1 MLQKKSK
8 KIFIYLF
15 VFLIIGTINN
25 KDINKINFTKISKIT
40 VSGLDNKN
48 NFELLNSLN
57 YLKVSNLFFIDQHKI
72 ERVVEANNLV
82 EKYSISKKYPSTL
95 DIKINKTI
103 FLAQFKK
110 KNIHFFLGSNGKFIK
125 VENTPQNV
133 PYIFGDFKIQNF
145 FELKNAI
152 DETNFNYDEVKNF
165 FFFKSGRWDIETKN
179 GIVVKLPKE
188 RIKYSLQIFVDI
200 LSKEQQ
206 MSINSVDLRQH
217 NQIIINGH

>member
-8 KIFIYLF
+8 KIFTYLF
-15 VFLIIGTINN
+15 VFLIIGTLSN
-25 KDINKINFTKISKIT
+25 KNFNKTNFTKISKIT

-72 ERVVEANNLV
+72 ERIVKANNLV

-95 DIKINKTI
+95 DVKINRAI

-125 VENTPQNV
+125 GENTTQNL

-152 DETNFNYDEVKNF
+152 DETNFNYDEVKNL

-179 GIVVKLPKE
+179 GILIKLPKE
-188 RIKYSLQIFVDI
+188 RIKYSLRVFVDI
-200 LSKEQQ
+200 LSKDQEIL
-206 MSINSVDLRQH
+206 INKVDFRQH
-217 NQIIINGH
+217 NQIIINGR

>member
-25 KDINKINFTKISKIT
+25 KNLNKKNFTKISKIT

-57 YLKVSNLFFIDQHKI
+57 YLKVSNLFFIDKHKI
-72 ERVVEANNLV
+72 ERIIKANNLV
-82 EKYSISKKYPSTL
+82 EKYSILKKYPSTL
-95 DIKINKTI
+95 DIKINRTI

-125 VENTPQNV
+125 MQNTSQNI

-152 DETNFNYDEVKNF
+152 DETNFNYDEIKNL

-179 GIVVKLPKE
+179 GIVIKLPKE
-188 RIKYSLQIFVDI
+188 RIKHSLQVFVNI
-200 LSKEQQ
+200 LSKDQQ
-206 MSINSVDLRQH
+206 ILINNVDFRQH
-217 NQIIINGH
+217 NQIIINGR

>member
-8 KIFIYLF
+8 KIFTYIL
-15 VFLIIGTINN
+15 VFLIIGTLSN
-25 KDINKINFTKISKIT
+25 KNLNKKNFTKINKIT

-48 NFELLNSLN
+48 NFELSKSLN

-72 ERVVEANNLV
+72 ERIVKANNLV

-95 DIKINKTI
+95 DIKINRTI

-110 KNIHFFLGSNGKFIK
+110 NNIQFFLGSNGKFIK
-125 VENTPQNV
+125 EENTTKNV

-152 DETNFNYDEVKNF
+152 DETNFNYDEIKNL

-179 GIVVKLPKE
+179 GIVIKLPKE
-188 RIKYSLQIFVDI
+188 RIKHSLQVFVNI
-200 LSKEQQ
+200 LSKDQQ
-206 MSINSVDLRQH
+206 ISINNVDFRQH
-217 NQIIINGH
+217 NQIIINGR

>member
-188 RIKYSLQIFVDI
+188 KIKNSLQIFVDI

>member
-25 KDINKINFTKISKIT
+25 KNLNKKNFNKIIKIT

-57 YLKVSNLFFIDQHKI
+57 YLKVSNLFFIDKHKI
-72 ERVVEANNLV
+72 ERIIKANNLV

-95 DIKINKTI
+95 DIKINRTI

-125 VENTPQNV
+125 MQNTSQNI

-152 DETNFNYDEVKNF
+152 DEANFNYDEVKNL
-165 FFFKSGRWDIETKN
+165 FFFKSERWDIETKN
-179 GIVVKLPKE
+179 GILIKLPKE
-188 RIKYSLQIFVDI
+188 RIKQSLQTFIDI
-200 LSKEQQ
+200 LSKDQEI
-206 MSINSVDLRQH
+206 SINTVDLRQH
-217 NQIIINGH
+217 NQIIINGN

>member
-95 DIKINKTI
+95 DIKINRTI
-103 FLAQFKK
+103 LLAQFKK

>member
-8 KIFIYLF
+8 KIFTYLF
-15 VFLIIGTINN
+15 VFLIIGTLSN
-25 KDINKINFTKISKIT
+25 KNFNKTNFTKISKIT

-72 ERVVEANNLV
+72 ERIVKANNLV

-95 DIKINKTI
+95 DVKINRAI

-110 KNIHFFLGSNGKFIK
+110 KNTHFFLGSNGKFIK
-125 VENTPQNV
+125 GENTTKNL

-152 DETNFNYDEVKNF
+152 DETNFNYDEVKNL

-179 GIVVKLPKE
+179 GILIKLPKE
-188 RIKYSLQIFVDI
+188 RIKYSLRVFVDI
-200 LSKEQQ
+200 LSKDQEIL
-206 MSINSVDLRQH
+206 INKVDFRQH
-217 NQIIINGH
+217 NQIIINGR

>member
-1 MLQKKSK
+1 M
-8 KIFIYLF
+8 
-15 VFLIIGTINN
+15 IIGTLSN
-25 KDINKINFTKISKIT
+25 KNLNKKNFTKINKIT

-48 NFELLNSLN
+48 NFELSKSLN
-57 YLKVSNLFFIDQHKI
+57 YLKVSNLFFIDRHKI
-72 ERVVEANNLV
+72 ERIVKANNLV

-125 VENTPQNV
+125 GENTLQNV

-145 FELKNAI
+145 FELRNAI

-179 GIVVKLPKE
+179 GIVIKLPKE
-188 RIKYSLQIFVDI
+188 KIKNSLQVFVDI
-200 LSKEQQ
+200 LSKDQQ
-206 MSINSVDLRQH
+206 ISINYVDLRQH
-217 NQIIINGH
+217 NQIIINEQ

>member
-8 KIFIYLF
+8 KIFTYLF
-15 VFLIIGTINN
+15 IFLIIGTLSN
-25 KDINKINFTKISKIT
+25 KNFNETNFTKINKIT

-72 ERVVEANNLV
+72 ERIVKANNLV

-95 DIKINKTI
+95 DVKINRAI

-125 VENTPQNV
+125 GENTTQNL

-152 DETNFNYDEVKNF
+152 DETNFNYDEVKNL

-179 GIVVKLPKE
+179 GIVIKLPKE
-188 RIKYSLQIFVDI
+188 RIKYSLQVFVDI
-200 LSKEQQ
+200 LSKDQLI
-206 MSINSVDLRQH
+206 SINNVDLRQH
-217 NQIIINGH
+217 NQIIINEQ

>member
-8 KIFIYLF
+8 KIFTYLF
-15 VFLIIGTINN
+15 IFLIIGTLTN
-25 KDINKINFTKISKIT
+25 KNLKNTNFTKISKIT

-72 ERVVEANNLV
+72 ERIVKANNLV

-95 DIKINKTI
+95 DIKINRTI

-125 VENTPQNV
+125 GENTTQNL

-152 DETNFNYDEVKNF
+152 DETNFNYDEVKNL

-179 GIVVKLPKE
+179 GILIKLPKE
-188 RIKYSLQIFVDI
+188 RIKYSLRVFVDI
-200 LSKEQQ
+200 LSKDQEIL
-206 MSINSVDLRQH
+206 INKVDFRQH
-217 NQIIINGH
+217 NQIIINGR

>member
-8 KIFIYLF
+8 KIFTYLF
-15 VFLIIGTINN
+15 VFLIIGTLTN
-25 KDINKINFTKISKIT
+25 KNLKNINFTKISKIT

-72 ERVVEANNLV
+72 ERIVKANNLV

-95 DIKINKTI
+95 DIKINRTI
-103 FLAQFKK
+103 FLAQFQRN
-110 KNIHFFLGSNGKFIK
+110 NIQFFLGSNVKFIK
-125 VENTPQNV
+125 GENITKNV

-152 DETNFNYDEVKNF
+152 DETNFNYDEIKNL

-179 GIVVKLPKE
+179 GIVIKLPKE
-188 RIKYSLQIFVDI
+188 RIKHSLQVFVNI
-200 LSKEQQ
+200 LSKDQQ
-206 MSINSVDLRQH
+206 ILINNVDFRQH

>member
-57 YLKVSNLFFIDQHKI
+57 YLKVSNLFFIDQHMI

>member
-8 KIFIYLF
+8 KIFTYLF
-15 VFLIIGTINN
+15 VFLIIGTLTN
-25 KDINKINFTKISKIT
+25 KNLKKQILPKLVKIT

-72 ERVVEANNLV
+72 ERIVKANNLV

-95 DIKINKTI
+95 DIKINRTI

-110 KNIHFFLGSNGKFIK
+110 KNIQFFLGSNGKFIK
-125 VENTPQNV
+125 GENTTKNV

-152 DETNFNYDEVKNF
+152 DETNFNYDEIKNL

-179 GIVVKLPKE
+179 GIVIKLPKE
-188 RIKYSLQIFVDI
+188 RIKHSLQVFVDI
-200 LSKEQQ
+200 LSKDQQ
-206 MSINSVDLRQH
+206 ISINNVDFRQH
-217 NQIIINGH
+217 NQIIINGR

>member
-1 MLQKKSK
+1 MLQRKSK
-8 KIFIYLF
+8 KIFTYLF
-15 VFLIIGTINN
+15 VFLIIGTLTN
-25 KDINKINFTKISKIT
+25 KNLKKTNFTKISKIT

-72 ERVVEANNLV
+72 ERIVKANNLV

-95 DIKINKTI
+95 DIKINRTI
-103 FLAQFKK
+103 FLAQLKK

-125 VENTPQNV
+125 GKNTSKNV

-152 DETNFNYDEVKNF
+152 DEANFNYDEVKNL

-179 GIVVKLPKE
+179 GILIKLPKK
-188 RIKYSLQIFVDI
+188 RIKRSFQIFVDI
-200 LSKEQQ
+200 LSKDQEI
-206 MSINSVDLRQH
+206 SINTVDLRQH
-217 NQIIINGH
+217 NQIIINGN

>member
-1 MLQKKSK
+1 MLQRKSK
-8 KIFIYLF
+8 KIFTYLF
-15 VFLIIGTINN
+15 VFLIIGTLTN
-25 KDINKINFTKISKIT
+25 KNLKKTNFTKISKIT

-72 ERVVEANNLV
+72 ERIVKANNLV

-95 DIKINKTI
+95 DVKINRAI

-125 VENTPQNV
+125 GENTTQNL

-152 DETNFNYDEVKNF
+152 DETNFNYDEVKNL

-179 GIVVKLPKE
+179 GIVIKLPKE
-188 RIKYSLQIFVDI
+188 RIKYSLQVFVDI
-200 LSKEQQ
+200 LSKDQLI
-206 MSINSVDLRQH
+206 SINNVDLRQH
-217 NQIIINGH
+217 NQIIINEQ

>member
-72 ERVVEANNLV
+72 ERIVKANNLV

-95 DIKINKTI
+95 DIKINRTI
-103 FLAQFKK
+103 LLAQFKK

>member
-8 KIFIYLF
+8 KIFTYLF
-15 VFLIIGTINN
+15 IFLIIGTLTN
-25 KDINKINFTKISKIT
+25 KNLKNTNFTKISKIT

-72 ERVVEANNLV
+72 ERIVKANNLV

-95 DIKINKTI
+95 DIKINRTI
-103 FLAQFKK
+103 FLAQFQRN
-110 KNIHFFLGSNGKFIK
+110 NIQFFLGSNGKFIK
-125 VENTPQNV
+125 GENTTKNV
-133 PYIFGDFKIQNF
+133 PYIFGNFKIQNF

-152 DETNFNYDEVKNF
+152 DETNFNYDEIKNL

-179 GIVVKLPKE
+179 GIVIKLPKE
-188 RIKYSLQIFVDI
+188 RIKHSLQVFVNI
-200 LSKEQQ
+200 LSKDQQ
-206 MSINSVDLRQH
+206 ILINNVDFRQH
-217 NQIIINGH
+217 NQIIINGR

>member
-8 KIFIYLF
+8 KIFTYLF
-15 VFLIIGTINN
+15 VFLIIGTLTN
-25 KDINKINFTKISKIT
+25 KNLKNINFTKISKIT

-72 ERVVEANNLV
+72 ERIVKANNLV

-95 DIKINKTI
+95 DIKINRTI

-110 KNIHFFLGSNGKFIK
+110 NNIQFFLGSNGKFING
-125 VENTPQNV
+125 ENTTINV

-152 DETNFNYDEVKNF
+152 DETNFNYDEIKNL

-179 GIVVKLPKE
+179 GIVIKLPKE
-188 RIKYSLQIFVDI
+188 RIKHSLQVFADV
-200 LSKEQQ
+200 LSKDQQ
-206 MSINSVDLRQH
+206 ISINNVDFRQH
-217 NQIIINGH
+217 NQIIINGR

>member
-1 MLQKKSK
+1 MLQRKSK
-8 KIFIYLF
+8 KIFTYLF
-15 VFLIIGTINN
+15 VFLIIGTLTN
-25 KDINKINFTKISKIT
+25 KNLKKTNFTKISKIT

-57 YLKVSNLFFIDQHKI
+57 YLKFSNLFFIDQHKI
-72 ERVVEANNLV
+72 ERIVKANNLV

-95 DIKINKTI
+95 DIKINRTI
-103 FLAQFKK
+103 FLAQLKK

-125 VENTPQNV
+125 GKNTSKNV

-152 DETNFNYDEVKNF
+152 DETNFNYDEVKNL
-165 FFFKSGRWDIETKN
+165 FFFKSGRWDIETKT

-188 RIKYSLQIFVDI
+188 KIKHSLQVFVDI
-200 LSKEQQ
+200 LSKDQQ
-206 MSINSVDLRQH
+206 ISINNVDLRQH
-217 NQIIINGH
+217 NQIIINGQ

>member
-95 DIKINKTI
+95 DIKINKTV

>member
-1 MLQKKSK
+1 MLQRKSK
-8 KIFIYLF
+8 KIFTYLF
-15 VFLIIGTINN
+15 VFLIIGTLTN
-25 KDINKINFTKISKIT
+25 KNLKKTNFTKISKIT

-72 ERVVEANNLV
+72 ERIVKANNLV

-95 DIKINKTI
+95 DIKINRTI
-103 FLAQFKK
+103 LLAQFKK

-125 VENTPQNV
+125 GENTSQNV
-133 PYIFGDFKIQNF
+133 PYIFGDFKIKNF

-152 DETNFNYDEVKNF
+152 DETNFNYNEVKNL

-179 GIVVKLPKE
+179 GIVIKLPKE
-188 RIKYSLQIFVDI
+188 KIKNSLQVFVDI
-200 LSKEQQ
+200 LSKDQQ
-206 MSINSVDLRQH
+206 ISINYVDLRQH
-217 NQIIINGH
+217 NQIIINEQ

>member
-8 KIFIYLF
+8 KIFTYLF
-15 VFLIIGTINN
+15 VFLIIGTLTN
-25 KDINKINFTKISKIT
+25 KNLKNTNFTKISKIT

-72 ERVVEANNLV
+72 ERIVKANNLV

-95 DIKINKTI
+95 DIKINRTI
-103 FLAQFKK
+103 FLAQLKK

-125 VENTPQNV
+125 GENTSQNV
-133 PYIFGDFKIQNF
+133 PYIFGNFKIQNF

-152 DETNFNYDEVKNF
+152 DETNFNYDEVKNL

-179 GIVVKLPKE
+179 GIVIKLPKE
-188 RIKYSLQIFVDI
+188 RIKHSLQVFVDI
-200 LSKEQQ
+200 LSKNQLI
-206 MSINSVDLRQH
+206 SINNVDLRQH
-217 NQIIINGH
+217 NQIIINEQ

>member
-8 KIFIYLF
+8 KIFTYLF
-15 VFLIIGTINN
+15 VFLIIGTLSN
-25 KDINKINFTKISKIT
+25 KNFNKTNFIKINKIK

-72 ERVVEANNLV
+72 ERIVKANNLV

-95 DIKINKTI
+95 DIKINRAI

-110 KNIHFFLGSNGKFIK
+110 KNTHFFLGSNGKFIK
-125 VENTPQNV
+125 DESTTKNL

-152 DETNFNYDEVKNF
+152 DETNFNYDEVKNL

-179 GIVVKLPKE
+179 GIVIKLPKE
-188 RIKYSLQIFVDI
+188 RIKHSLQVFVDI
-200 LSKEQQ
+200 LSKNQLI
-206 MSINSVDLRQH
+206 SINNVDLRQH
-217 NQIIINGH
+217 NQIIINEQ

>member
-8 KIFIYLF
+8 KIFTYLF
-15 VFLIIGTINN
+15 VFLIIGTLSN
-25 KDINKINFTKISKIT
+25 KNFNKTNFIKISKIT

-72 ERVVEANNLV
+72 ERIVKANNLV

-95 DIKINKTI
+95 YIKINRVI

-110 KNIHFFLGSNGKFIK
+110 KNTHFFLGSNGKFIK
-125 VENTPQNV
+125 DESTTQNL

-152 DETNFNYDEVKNF
+152 DETNFNYDEVKNL

-179 GIVVKLPKE
+179 GILIKLPKE
-188 RIKYSLQIFVDI
+188 RIKHSLQTFVDI
-200 LSKEQQ
+200 LSKDQEIL
-206 MSINSVDLRQH
+206 INKVDFRQH
-217 NQIIINGH
+217 NQIIINGR

>member
-125 VENTPQNV
+125 GENTSQNV
-133 PYIFGDFKIQNF
+133 PYIFGDFKIKNF

-152 DETNFNYDEVKNF
+152 DETNFNYDEVKNL

-179 GIVVKLPKE
+179 GIVIKLPKE
-188 RIKYSLQIFVDI
+188 RIKYSLQVFVDI
-200 LSKEQQ
+200 LSKDQLI
-206 MSINSVDLRQH
+206 SINNVDLRQH
-217 NQIIINGH
+217 NQIIINEQ